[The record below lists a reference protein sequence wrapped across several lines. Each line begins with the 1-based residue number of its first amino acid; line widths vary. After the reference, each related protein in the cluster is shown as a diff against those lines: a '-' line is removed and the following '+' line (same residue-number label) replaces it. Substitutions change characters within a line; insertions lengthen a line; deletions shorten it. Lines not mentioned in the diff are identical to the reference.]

1 MAGKFA
7 AQAAAIQRE
16 QWKQYPDI
24 MRYIYGSPP
33 EQAAPERSGAT
44 GYNRTL
50 TPRRKC
56 GIIKAIKRYIR
67 RKTKNYRRAKTM
79 MTFTQ
84 MLAELER
91 GNMDYTASRIEDAA
105 QWTLADGSAIKTYSL
120 GRDGG
125 FEIIGRDATGAAVCY
140 ICTDSGYQQTG
151 ADFDAIGDAIRH
163 GARTLEQVFDMWENG
178 LGGNPFD
185 LDYLPEYY
193 K

>member
-56 GIIKAIKRYIR
+56 GIIKVIKRYVR
-67 RKTKNYRRAKTM
+67 RWKRK
-79 MTFTQ
+79 Q
-84 MLAELER
+84 E
-91 GNMDYTASRIEDAA
+91 
-105 QWTLADGSAIKTYSL
+105 
-120 GRDGG
+120 
-125 FEIIGRDATGAAVCY
+125 
-140 ICTDSGYQQTG
+140 
-151 ADFDAIGDAIRH
+151 
-163 GARTLEQVFDMWENG
+163 
-178 LGGNPFD
+178 
-185 LDYLPEYY
+185 
-193 K
+193 